1 MKRSLSLRREH
12 LAELSTADLSG
23 VAGGASGHASCECPS
38 NTWYCITGTAICG
51 DSKILC
57 A

>member
-1 MKRSLSLRREH
+1 VKRSLSLRREH

-23 VAGGASGHASCECPS
+23 VAGGASGRASCECPS
-38 NTWYCITGTAICG
+38 YSNYCITGVQLCG
-51 DSKILC
+51 DTRLLC